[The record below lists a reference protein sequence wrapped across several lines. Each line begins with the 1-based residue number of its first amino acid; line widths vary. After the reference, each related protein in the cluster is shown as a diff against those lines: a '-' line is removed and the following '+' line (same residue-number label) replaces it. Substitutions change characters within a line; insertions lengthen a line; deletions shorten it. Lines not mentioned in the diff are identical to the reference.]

1 MPKYSPSPHQKSST
15 PYSFKIFWYFGSWWR
30 DCKLTKKYAP
40 IRTPSSIP
48 LGILAGWINAPGND
62 RPLHE
67 KSTRTNPHQPIRSS
81 TWTPFP
87 LSILTE
93 ADLGKNIFTKPR
105 KQKTVKYQRFLLQ
118 PGQNKRRVECRGEME
133 SSLPEKIHQQKIEKS
148 INTDPY
154 HYSMNIY
161 KLPCYDLWKKE
172 DSYSWLA
179 LSNSNCKI
187 ITQGQKATALQGP
200 SSWNLSSSHLLLS
213 IFAFPSHP
221 WAYDGIRPQL
231 EAHRELNQF
240 SQLIYSSLSLLCV

>member
-118 PGQNKRRVECRGEME
+118 SGQNKRRVECRREME

-148 INTDPY
+148 INPDPY
-154 HYSMNIY
+154 NCGLKIY
-161 KLPCYDLWKKE
+161 QLPYYDLWKKE
-172 DSYSWLA
+172 DSYSLLA
-179 LSNSNCKI
+179 LSKSNCKV
-187 ITQGQKATALQGP
+187 ITRGQKATVSQGP

-213 IFAFPSHP
+213 AFAFPLHP
-221 WAYDGIRPQL
+221 EAYDGILLQL
-231 EAHRELNQF
+231 AAHRELNRF
-240 SQLIYSSLSLLCV
+240 SQLEDSAWSSLCA